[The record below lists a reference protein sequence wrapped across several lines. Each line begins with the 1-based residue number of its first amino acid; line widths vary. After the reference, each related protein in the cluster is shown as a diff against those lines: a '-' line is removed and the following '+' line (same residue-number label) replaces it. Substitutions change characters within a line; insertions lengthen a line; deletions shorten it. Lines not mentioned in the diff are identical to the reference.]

1 MEKKVTNLRKYLEF
15 TYYMIVVG
23 LLVLMTYFVFTDNG
37 NVDILMLAVIMV
49 VAVGIYGRPRKK
61 P

>member
-1 MEKKVTNLRKYLEF
+1 MPRLSSSQNVAFHRVSTEP
-15 TYYMIVVG
+15 
-23 LLVLMTYFVFTDNG
+23 DNG